1 MRSVI
6 EWLKVTDEDKI
17 IDCMQQDNFK
27 EWYAS
32 EAEKEPDIYK
42 IHREVYKGFISMILQ
57 KQPEKSDTILM
68 VEEVFND
75 EGFSC
80 ETCAVHKSDFIEHWT
95 EQKVTP
101 YSAYDFFEDKVP
113 RYAYELSTREE
124 ILGYNIPDTCVDMF
138 GIKKI
143 LADVLWEMT
152 FYGISDEEIANK
164 NAQLFNKE
172 DSYENTDEDTD
183 DVFDINEW
191 KQQDNDSENK
201 EIKEMQEKI
210 EILGNRFAYEMRLKI
225 FDKVYFEI

>member
-1 MRSVI
+1 M
-6 EWLKVTDEDKI
+6 LK
-17 IDCMQQDNFK
+17 
-27 EWYAS
+27 

-42 IHREVYKGFISMILQ
+42 IHREVYKGFISMLLQ

-80 ETCAVHKSDFIEHWT
+80 ETCAVYKSDFIEHWT

-101 YSAYDFFEDKVP
+101 YNAYDFFEDKVL

-124 ILGYNIPDTCVDMF
+124 ILGYQIPDTCIDMF
-138 GIKKI
+138 GIEKI

-164 NAQLFNKE
+164 HTQLFNEE
-172 DSYENTDEDTD
+172 DSDEDD
-183 DVFDINEW
+183 ELDINEW

-201 EIKEMQEKI
+201 EIKEMQAKI
-210 EILGNRFAYEMRLKI
+210 EILKNRFAYEMRLKI
-225 FDKVYFEI
+225 YDKVYFEIQND